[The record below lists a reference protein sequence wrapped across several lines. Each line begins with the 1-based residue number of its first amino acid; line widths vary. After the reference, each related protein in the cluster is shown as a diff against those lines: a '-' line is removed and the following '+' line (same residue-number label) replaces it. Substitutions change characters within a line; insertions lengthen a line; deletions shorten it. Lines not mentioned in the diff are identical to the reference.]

1 MFWLNTLTQTIGL
14 ALLQEGTMK
23 EILKE
28 VKDSNESGEITMNSM
43 GIRIANYHLL
53 RGFQP

>member
-28 VKDSNESGEITMNSM
+28 VKDSNESGESTVNSM
-43 GIRIANYHLL
+43 EIKIANYHRL
-53 RGFQP
+53 RGFQL